1 MTGPKVCGNLFLDPA
16 KMNSKLNEESVG
28 VNFTNVF
35 ARVFHTNVFF
45 LVTYCEKM
53 RAKNV
58 GEIDPR

>member
-1 MTGPKVCGNLFLDPA
+1 VCGNLFLDPA

-35 ARVFHTNVFF
+35 ERVFHTNVFF
-45 LVTYCEKM
+45 LVTYCEKT